1 LRGKCR
7 QAALRDLARDRH
19 YLRPAPCLA
28 TFGAATRLATKHQQ
42 TLLPFEQS
50 GVTQEYAEGKT
61 FMQIQVHSDNHIE
74 GSARLVEW
82 VSASVAD
89 KLDRF
94 DDEITRVVVHLND
107 ENGIKAGSQDK
118 RCQIEARPKGLQP
131 ISVTH
136 KAESLDLAVE
146 GAIDKLGNALNHQ
159 FGKLRSKRVTG
170 PAPVA
175 EEAVEGQDALLEEDF
190 LADEQLR
197 SS

>member
-1 LRGKCR
+1 
-7 QAALRDLARDRH
+7 
-19 YLRPAPCLA
+19 
-28 TFGAATRLATKHQQ
+28 
-42 TLLPFEQS
+42 
-50 GVTQEYAEGKT
+50 
-61 FMQIQVHSDNHIE
+61 MQIQVHSDNHID

-82 VSASVAD
+82 VSGSVAD

-107 ENGIKAGSQDK
+107 ENGIKAGAQDK

-146 GAIDKLGNALNHQ
+146 GAIDKLGNALSHQ
-159 FGKLRSKRVTG
+159 FGKLRSKRATS
-170 PAPVA
+170 PTPVA
-175 EEAVEGQDALLEEDF
+175 AGDFKQDQDALLEEDF